1 MRIQASASLQIPLT
15 LRTSSRFHAYSLQ
28 ETALQCLYFGAL
40 LVMVAYNGLVAAAT
54 RSWAYGFYTLFLT
67 GFGLV
72 QASLSG
78 FGFAV
83 LWPNAYFWSDRA
95 LPFSISFSGLV
106 SIGFAVI
113 LLDIKNTL
121 PRMYKVAKVSSIF
134 FAIHL
139 ITLWFFPV
147 SIAIRM
153 VLLIMPIWAFFL
165 LGSGILLTLRGVR
178 VAKIFVTA
186 WLLFI
191 MGALVKMG
199 INFGWVTSNLFTV
212 NAAQV
217 GSAFEFI
224 MLSFA
229 LADRIKTTQANL
241 LDAQKKI
248 AEGLRLS
255 EQELTEKI
263 QQRTSALEMAK
274 NHAETAQQETAEAL
288 ADLKATQSQL
298 IEAERLASLGQ
309 LVGGVA
315 HEINNPIGVIRSNLE
330 LIAYNISLTMKKV
343 PMFIHSLQTKEL
355 DLFQSILEDSLL
367 NKQFLSTKEE
377 RQKKKEI
384 KKELEELLKENLN
397 QIEMITEQILVL
409 RIKPPYRDLFLGL
422 GEAKFVESLNI
433 AQIFINQ
440 SNSIGNIEIAV
451 EKATRVIFAL
461 RNYLNTEM
469 HLQRKK
475 VDLIVEVEKAL
486 HVYDNYILG
495 KVSILKEFPNSLE
508 MMCIP
513 ENLLQVWKN
522 IIFNAVQAMY
532 LTEKRMEIKI
542 SKENEIPERILNMKS
557 SYSSEASHLPISNET
572 EWILVSF
579 LDSGMGISDDLQ
591 AKLFSPFF
599 TTKALGEGIG
609 LGLYISKKII
619 HEHGGRIF
627 LESKEGSTE
636 FVIGIPYTMK

>member
-1 MRIQASASLQIPLT
+1 
-15 LRTSSRFHAYSLQ
+15 
-28 ETALQCLYFGAL
+28 
-40 LVMVAYNGLVAAAT
+40 
-54 RSWAYGFYTLFLT
+54 LT

-309 LVGGVA
+309 LVCGVA
-315 HEINNPIGVIRSNLE
+315 HEINNPIGVIRSNSE

-343 PMFIHSLQTKEL
+343 PLFIHSLQKNEL
-355 DLFQSILEDSLL
+355 DVLIEQAVANAFANNNIDVFV
-367 NKQFLSTKEE
+367 KAK
-377 RQKKKEI
+377 I
-384 KKELEELLKENLN
+384 
-397 QIEMITEQILVL
+397 QII
-409 RIKPPYRDLFLGL
+409 
-422 GEAKFVESLNI
+422 
-433 AQIFINQ
+433 
-440 SNSIGNIEIAV
+440 
-451 EKATRVIFAL
+451 
-461 RNYLNTEM
+461 
-469 HLQRKK
+469 
-475 VDLIVEVEKAL
+475 
-486 HVYDNYILG
+486 
-495 KVSILKEFPNSLE
+495 
-508 MMCIP
+508 
-513 ENLLQVWKN
+513 
-522 IIFNAVQAMY
+522 
-532 LTEKRMEIKI
+532 
-542 SKENEIPERILNMKS
+542 
-557 SYSSEASHLPISNET
+557 
-572 EWILVSF
+572 
-579 LDSGMGISDDLQ
+579 
-591 AKLFSPFF
+591 
-599 TTKALGEGIG
+599 
-609 LGLYISKKII
+609 
-619 HEHGGRIF
+619 
-627 LESKEGSTE
+627 
-636 FVIGIPYTMK
+636 